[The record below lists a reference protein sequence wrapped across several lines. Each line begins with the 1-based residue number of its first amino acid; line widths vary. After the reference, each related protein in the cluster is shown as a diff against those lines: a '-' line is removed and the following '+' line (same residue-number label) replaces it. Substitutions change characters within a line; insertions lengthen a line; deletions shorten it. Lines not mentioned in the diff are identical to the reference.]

1 MNPLDPQIRIART
14 ALALVIGAA
23 LIDRCF
29 LHLLNITPAALIAC
43 VLVAVTLAAGQRPG
57 AIVKLALMWWTWTA
71 VCVADL
77 LALHIIQASGLQ
89 CFLAFLLCGFFTEAA
104 HRQLIVKPQ
113 PRRQSTALVPASHDG
128 GVIVI
133 DREAA

>member
-1 MNPLDPQIRIART
+1 MVSERTQQIRT

-23 LIDRCF
+23 LVDRVF

-43 VLVAVTLAAGQRPG
+43 VLVAVTLAAGVRRD
-57 AIVKLALMWWTWTA
+57 AVIRLALMWWAWTA
-71 VCVADL
+71 VCLADL
-77 LALHIIQASGLQ
+77 LALHLLQASGLQ

-104 HRQLIVKPQ
+104 HRQASEGAAR
-113 PRRQSTALVPASHDG
+113 RRQATAFVPAAHDG
-128 GVIVI
+128 TVIVL

>member
-1 MNPLDPQIRIART
+1 MVNENRTRQIRS

-43 VLVAVTLAAGQRPG
+43 VLIAITLGAGQRPG
-57 AIVKLALMWWTWTA
+57 AVIKLALLWWLWTA
-71 VCVADL
+71 VCLCDL
-77 LALHIIQASGLQ
+77 LALHLIEASPLQ
-89 CFLAFLLCGFFTEAA
+89 TFLAFLFTGILTEAA
-104 HRQLIVKPQ
+104 HRQLSEKPQ
-113 PRRQSTALVPASHDG
+113 PRQQSTALVPAPHDG
-128 GVIVI
+128 AVTAI